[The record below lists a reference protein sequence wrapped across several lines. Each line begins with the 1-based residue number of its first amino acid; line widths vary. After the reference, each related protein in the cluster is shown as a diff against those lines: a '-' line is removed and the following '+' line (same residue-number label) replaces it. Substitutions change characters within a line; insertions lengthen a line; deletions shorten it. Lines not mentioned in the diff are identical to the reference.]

1 MNYIHISIM
10 ISSSLLTTLLL
21 AIAVAANSVIVEKS
35 LVTLPISKSIN
46 ITNVQN
52 LLRHDQIR
60 AKALRAKGEPR
71 AASNPLHRDVISSQV
86 DNQAVTYIA
95 AVGVGSPATTCKLL
109 RQLEIIGNLLTDSHL

>member
-1 MNYIHISIM
+1 M

-35 LVTLPISKSIN
+35 LVTLPISKSVN

-60 AKALRAKGEPR
+60 AKALRAKGEAR
-71 AASNPLHRDVISSQV
+71 AAGNPLHSDDVISSPV

-109 RQLEIIGNLLTDSHL
+109 QQR